1 MSLKSMRRCKKKRSM
16 TKEKVTMQK
25 KVRTKVCINKMER
38 RNTSKM
44 EKEKGNKNIRIK
56 NNMSSSKNLRRQS
69 NPNIN
74 LLVISQKRPL
84 EKDKLIM
91 NHQITTL
98 LFPSLLNLEPTI
110 SLLNIK
116 SVRTQ
121 INKSK

>member
-1 MSLKSMRRCKKKRSM
+1 M
-16 TKEKVTMQK
+16 TKEKEKVTMQK

-44 EKEKGNKNIRIK
+44 EKEKGNRNIRIK
-56 NNMSSSKNLRRQS
+56 NNMSSSNNPNNQS

-74 LLVISQKRPL
+74 LLVISQKHPL
-84 EKDKLIM
+84 VKDKLIM
-91 NHQITTL
+91 NNQITTL
-98 LFPSLLNLEPTI
+98 LFPSLLTLEPTI
-110 SLLNIK
+110 SLSNIK